1 MNKKLTARWLTSK
14 GACQDGIEWFKD
26 NVTETDPIK
35 VLRFGIK
42 HDKLDWVNWLIVR
55 LMTHRQLVR
64 YACYAARQTLPDYE
78 SEYPDDRRVRDAI
91 VAAKRWAKNPTEDNA
106 RAAIAAYI
114 AASIAARAASSA
126 AYSVANADIAAY
138 RAERS
143 TTMTKILRYGIRL
156 LQRDHAG
163 GKG

>member
-26 NVTETDPIK
+26 NAQGITDPIK

-106 RAAIAAYI
+106 RAAIAASI

-126 AYSVANADIAAY
+126 AYIAADIAA
-138 RAERS
+138 RAEGS

-163 GKG
+163 GEG